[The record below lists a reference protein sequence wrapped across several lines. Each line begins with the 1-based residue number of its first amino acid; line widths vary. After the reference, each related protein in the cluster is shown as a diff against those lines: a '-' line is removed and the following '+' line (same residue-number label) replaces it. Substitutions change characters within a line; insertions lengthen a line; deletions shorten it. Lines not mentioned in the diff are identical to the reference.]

1 MQQKMDALK
10 EEKSPR
16 TPDEEEPQDSE
27 FALKP
32 VEEVRSLFTSHLA
45 STREERPPREYP
57 NVASES
63 GSRRAS

>member
-27 FALKP
+27 LTVKP
-32 VEEVRSLFTSHLA
+32 VEEVHSPKSPL
-45 STREERPPREYP
+45 P
-57 NVASES
+57 
-63 GSRRAS
+63 

>member
-27 FALKP
+27 FAMKP
-32 VEEVRSLFTSHLA
+32 VEEVRSL
-45 STREERPPREYP
+45 
-57 NVASES
+57 ES
-63 GSRRAS
+63 PLSFSSNARRTLFRRAFRRCE